1 MATKTKAGD
10 EAPKVV
16 PSQRKAAFLALKP
29 HLDKLNAPNSALKA
43 SPALAV
49 RSIRKF
55 WRREF
60 GSKAALIA
68 EWQGR
73 PLNDPDYPPQQAPL
87 AVRLERL
94 AQQGEFDATILTRLP
109 QAALALSYAN
119 RRHAFFADQEG
130 KATVDSTLIDK
141 AAALEEEMDAIIE
154 YALHDKP
161 EVVERLKFIR
171 PGTSHEDLGEDLDD
185 YAEIFEE
192 HADVLAQDKFRYRPE
207 YAPLARQYAAAI
219 AASLEEDPGKQT
231 RLWWE
236 YVQKLMVMLEEDYE
250 YLRAAALFL
259 LRHEATERRFQI
271 FTALARSPAR
281 RSATQSTEDLAPEDD
296 ENIDDED
303 EDEDDGDEDD
313 EALDEEEEAEEAEEV
328 DKKAVEEDLTAS
340 KAAKKATAKKAP
352 VKKAPAK
359 K

>member
-16 PSQRKAAFLALKP
+16 LSQRKAAFLALKP
-29 HLDKLNAPNSALKA
+29 HLDKLNAPKSALKA

-73 PLNDPDYPPQQAPL
+73 PLNDPEYPPQQAPL

-109 QAALALSYAN
+109 QAALALFYAN
-119 RRHAFFADQEG
+119 RRHAFFARREG
-130 KATVDSTLIDK
+130 KATVDSTLIEK
-141 AAALEEEMDAIIE
+141 AEALEKEMDAIIE

-171 PGTSHEDLGEDLDD
+171 PGTSHDDLGEDLDD

-296 ENIDDED
+296 ENIDG
-303 EDEDDGDEDD
+303 EDDSDEDD
-313 EALDEEEEAEEAEEV
+313 EALDEEEEAEEAEEG
-328 DKKAVEEDLTAS
+328 DNEAVEEDPTAS